1 MEALTCCWNFISV
14 IDSFIMYYISLI
26 FAIFSADLQSS
37 LKLKKDGSDEGGLS
51 TNVASCAPSTHILST
66 TPEETGSVGETRSVI
81 SHGRLG
87 SFTSMGSDYVAATS
101 GPGLSPSSSV
111 GSMSSEKSTL
121 NPNAK
126 VGKYKINF

>member
-1 MEALTCCWNFISV
+1 MEALTCSSNFISV
-14 IDSFIMYYISLI
+14 IDFFVMYYIYLI
-26 FAIFSADLQSS
+26 FAICSADLQSS

-51 TNVASCAPSTHILST
+51 TNVALCAPSTRILSK
-66 TPEETGSVGETRSVI
+66 TPKETGSVGESKSVI
-81 SHGRLG
+81 SRGRLG
-87 SFTSMGSDYVAATS
+87 RSLGSDYVAATS

-111 GSMSSEKSTL
+111 GSLSSEKSTL

>member
-1 MEALTCCWNFISV
+1 M